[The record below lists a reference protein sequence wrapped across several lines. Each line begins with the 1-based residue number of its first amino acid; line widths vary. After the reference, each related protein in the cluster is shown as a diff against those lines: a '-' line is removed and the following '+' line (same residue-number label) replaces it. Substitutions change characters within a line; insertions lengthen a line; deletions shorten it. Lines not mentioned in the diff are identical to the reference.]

1 MEVVAAVETGR
12 CWISKISTWAFSG
25 VGERRVSLLLRDL
38 RRVRVGSSAF
48 PASLLEGLF
57 ADGVRTSWIF
67 GCWVTMAAQPLV
79 RKIKRQ
85 GRRWENRKRAAQE
98 RVTRTKRVLLRRSS
112 AKLKGGRTCEMVKS
126 CRREKSSML
135 FCRSRILR
143 KKSLLRSGAG
153 LIFGAGANGGPSSH
167 SMLRTIS
174 SFDGIGAGGW
184 RARKEGIMMKK
195 IRIASGK
202 TARSDGSRQM
212 KE

>member
-1 MEVVAAVETGR
+1 M
-12 CWISKISTWAFSG
+12 
-25 VGERRVSLLLRDL
+25 LLRDL
-38 RRVRVGSSAF
+38 RKVRVESSGF
-48 PASLLEGLF
+48 PASLLEGWF

-67 GCWVTMAAQPLV
+67 GCWVARTAQPLT
-79 RKIKRQ
+79 RNIRRQ
-85 GRRWENRKRAAQE
+85 GRRWEKRKREAQE
-98 RVTRTKRVLLRRSS
+98 KVRRTNRVLLSCSS

-135 FCRSRILR
+135 FCRSRMLR

-153 LIFGAGANGGPSSH
+153 LIFGAGAKGGPSSH

-174 SFDGIGAGGW
+174 SFDGVGAGGW

-195 IRIASGK
+195 MSIASGK
-202 TARSDGSRQM
+202 TVRRHGSRQM